1 MVLTR
6 TVVVDVG
13 AALVAVVTPDVE
25 RRVERTVVVGDEPVA
40 DDVAEGGGGL
50 VVGVDVLAGD
60 DGLVVV
66 EATDP
71 VVAGTVPN
79 VSFAGDV

>member
-1 MVLTR
+1 VVGTR
-6 TVVVDVG
+6 TVAVDVG
-13 AALVAVVTPDVE
+13 AALVLVVAPGVE
-25 RRVERTVVVGDEPVA
+25 RRVERTVVVGDRLVT

-50 VVGVDVLAGD
+50 VVGVDALAGD

-66 EATDP
+66 EATDA

>member
-1 MVLTR
+1 VVGTR

-13 AALVAVVTPDVE
+13 AALVAVVTPAVE

-40 DDVAEGGGGL
+40 DDVAEGGGGP